1 VIGKLVFRFF
11 IKACEKPLNIEFLT
25 KLENIYQ
32 IEMYLIDSFIN
43 YNIRHNFSLFKKIKT
58 ERLIIKFKRLFNG
71 LNVLYI
77 TIELNL
83 FLKPTY
89 SAKID

>member
-1 VIGKLVFRFF
+1 
-11 IKACEKPLNIEFLT
+11 
-25 KLENIYQ
+25 
-32 IEMYLIDSFIN
+32 MYLIDSFIN